1 MKVTEVAAPLHTVWL
16 ATFTVGVGLTVMVN
30 VIGVPG
36 QVMPALVYCGVTVM
50 LATIGALEEFVA
62 LNAGRLPDPTPLNP
76 MLGSLLV
83 QSNEMDPPVV
93 GDTKFTAV
101 VKPPSQ
107 TTWLATAF
115 TVGVGLTMMLNVN
128 GVPGQLTLS

>member
-1 MKVTEVAAPLHTVWL
+1 MAAPLHTVWL
-16 ATFTVGVGLTVMVN
+16 TTFTVGVGLTVMVK

-36 QVMPALVYCGVTVM
+36 QVMPALVYFGVTVM
-50 LATIGALEEFVA
+50 LATMGAFEVLVA
-62 LNAGRLPDPTPLNP
+62 VKAGRFPEPEPGSP

-83 QSNEMDPPVV
+83 QSNEMDPPEV
-93 GDTKFTAV
+93 GETKFTAV
-101 VKPPSQ
+101 VNPPSQ

-115 TVGVGLTMMLNVN
+115 TEAVGLTIMLKVK